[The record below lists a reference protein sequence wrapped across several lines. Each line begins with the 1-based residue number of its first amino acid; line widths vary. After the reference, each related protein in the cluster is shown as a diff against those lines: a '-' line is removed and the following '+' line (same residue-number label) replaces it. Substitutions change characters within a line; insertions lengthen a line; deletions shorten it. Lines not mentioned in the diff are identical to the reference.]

1 MKEKAMIFPD
11 IHKRAKKAGQPPGTL
26 VYTGNAKVP
35 TPTISIIN
43 YSSDQFNEKT
53 STTLDINF
61 LNQNKSGVTWVNI
74 EGLQNVALIKE
85 LAEYY
90 QLHMLTIEDILNNE
104 QRSKVEE
111 FDHYLFITMKM
122 LLWSTKTKNFS
133 IEEFSLVI
141 GKDYILTFQDCNTTI
156 FNNIKERIQSIKTQH
171 IRELGRDYLAYRLID
186 TIVDQYFVVLEKLG
200 EQIEIIEEKIITNPT
215 QQNAKTIYRLKRQ
228 MLSLRKAIWPMRETL
243 SHLLQIN
250 QDSISSFTHV
260 YLRDVY
266 DHTVQ
271 AIDTLETFR
280 DMLSG
285 MLDIY
290 LSSLTARMN
299 EIMKVLTMIATV
311 FIPITFLASIYGM
324 NFDYMPELHWHY
336 GYFIVLSGMFIVVI
350 CMVIYFRRKKWI

>member
-1 MKEKAMIFPD
+1 MIFPD
-11 IHKRAKKAGQPPGTL
+11 LHKRAKKAGQPPGTL
-26 VYTGNAKVP
+26 IYTGNAKVA
-35 TPTISIIN
+35 TPSITILN
-43 YSSDQFNEKT
+43 YDSDSFNEKT
-53 STTLDINF
+53 NTNLDIDF
-61 LNQNKSGVTWVNI
+61 LNQHKSGVTWVNV
-74 EGLQNVALIKE
+74 EGLQNVKLIKE

-90 QLHMLTIEDILNNE
+90 QLHLLTIEDILNNE

-111 FDHYLFITMKM
+111 FDNYIFITMKM
-122 LLWSTKTKNFS
+122 LLWVPKTKNFS

-141 GKDYILTFQDCNTTI
+141 GEDFILSFQDCNTTI
-156 FNNIKERIQSIKTQH
+156 FDS
-171 IRELGRDYLAYRLID
+171 IRERLKTIHKQRIREQGRDYLAYRLID

-200 EQIEIIEEKIITNPT
+200 EQIEIIEEKVMANPT
-215 QQNAKTIYRLKRQ
+215 QQNASTIYRLKRQ
-228 MLSLRKAIWPMRETL
+228 MLALRKAIWPMRETL

-324 NFDYMPELHWHY
+324 NFDYMPILHWHY
-336 GYFIVLSGMFIVVI
+336 GYYIVLTVMFVAVILMVV
-350 CMVIYFRRKKWI
+350 YFRRKKWI